1 MYRCSLFSELTSNV
15 DNKHYTEVIL
25 VITSKQKRVAILRNA
40 GDREE
45 NLGDM
50 EILLGRQDKKYKLR
64 NLDGVI
70 VYNQDSVYV
79 TISLLIV

>member
-25 VITSKQKRVAILRNA
+25 VITSKQKRVAILRNG
-40 GDREE
+40 GDRKE

-50 EILLGRQDKKYKLR
+50 KILLGRQDKKYKLR